1 MSELFPSTPRHA
13 GVLMRVGDAIAY
25 ACLTVSALA
34 LLGITGIIGC
44 NVAARYFFKQPFGWA
59 EELMLFLMILSVFS
73 GGIAVTWRNLHIRI
87 DTFVERT
94 PPRVQFVARIIAAL
108 VSIGILSVVTMASYR
123 IVSLLYSFEQH
134 TDALELPS
142 WIPQSFVTGGLGL
155 MAVVIA
161 IKLLMSLFGHDDRP
175 PPPLEDA
182 R

>member
-1 MSELFPSTPRHA
+1 MSELFPPTPRHT
-13 GVLMRVGDAIAY
+13 GVLMRVGNAIAY

-44 NVAARYFFKQPFGWA
+44 NVVARYFFNRPFGWA
-59 EELMLFLMILSVFS
+59 EELMLFLMVLSVFS

-94 PPRVQFVARIIAAL
+94 PPRVQFVARIVAAL
-108 VSIGILSVVTMASYR
+108 SSIGILAVVTMASYR
-123 IVSLLYSFEQH
+123 IVSLLYSFDQRS
-134 TDALELPS
+134 DALEVPS
-142 WIPQSFVTGGLGL
+142 WIPQSFVTAGLGL
-155 MAVVIA
+155 MALVIF
-161 IKLLMSLFGHDDRP
+161 IKLLMSLFGYDDRP